1 MLLIYG
7 KPFLSCLNRCYIAL
21 HVLAWPSSCCRFPY
35 PTKTAIFV
43 MPYLVPSR
51 NFLVLGLF
59 PREESEAKAIVSVTT
74 TDLEVPVS

>member
-1 MLLIYG
+1 M
-7 KPFLSCLNRCYIAL
+7 A
-21 HVLAWPSSCCRFPY
+21 
-35 PTKTAIFV
+35 
-43 MPYLVPSR
+43 YLVPSR